1 MKYRTSLCLIV
12 MMLALS
18 LLCGCQNVTPSVPES
33 STPQTPT
40 GEGISPLRTGLQ
52 QQSVTSLCNG
62 FECTDQGFY
71 ALCDFAGKGSYLVYA
86 DHDSDTVIKLCSRPD
101 CTHDDENCN
110 AYFAGYTNV
119 CYFDG
124 HLYLVSPDALRLVV
138 TRIDLDGRNRTDV
151 LDTMEMLL
159 GYRQCVAPVIMNGTL
174 YFTFIS
180 LDDAGNEEYAYLYY
194 KLDGSMAQP
203 EPGPELMAAGN
214 DGNTDIFMAPAN
226 DGAGLDYYTWTPESG
241 NTFLVKRD
249 EETTGYYCADHC
261 YQMIENIIYRID
273 YATGVKK
280 LLLDT
285 GLTGTHR
292 MRCFPEFIVVMDAT
306 PYFSDEP
313 PLTSQ
318 TLRFYNWNFELVDT
332 LTVDYPISIIE
343 YSHIICGETPNRFL
357 LCSDLSFMPRWYI
370 EKSEIGSGNLT
381 IHPYNTPADLVW
393 EE

>member
-1 MKYRTSLCLIV
+1 MRKILSLILIA
-12 MMLALS
+12 MLLLG
-18 LLCGCQNVTPSVPES
+18 LLCGCRTAEPTEPSSAIPS
-33 STPQTPT
+33 GQ
-40 GEGISPLRTGLQ
+40 EGISSVRTGAMQ
-52 QQSVTSLCNG
+52 QGVTTLANG
-62 FECTDQGFY
+62 FECTDSGFY
-71 ALCDFAGKGSYLVYA
+71 SLCFFELVQGNFLVYG
-86 DHDSDTVIKLCSRPD
+86 DHNSDTIVKLCSRPD
-101 CTHDDENCN
+101 CTHTENTCN
-110 AYFAGYTNV
+110 AYFDSMYDNI
-119 CYFDG
+119 CYYNK
-124 HLYLVSPDALRLVV
+124 HLYTLERGGSGFSLVRM
-138 TRIDLDGRNRTDV
+138 DLDGRNRT
-151 LDTMEMLL
+151 
-159 GYRQCVAPVIMNGTL
+159 VIMDSSKTITGYKQSSSSAIMSGFAFFTL
-174 YFTFIS
+174 KK
-180 LDDAGNEEYAYLYY
+180 LDDQGNEIDSSFYY
-194 KLDGSMAQP
+194 KLDGSMTAP
-203 EPGPELMAAGN
+203 EESPMGMPYGSDDDTIIFRLSTE
-214 DGNTDIFMAPAN
+214 DGVDKE
-226 DGAGLDYYTWTPESG
+226 YYSWTPEDG
-241 NTFLVKRD
+241 MKLLAV
-249 EETTGYYCADHC
+249 EPQEATGYYRADHC
-261 YQMIENIIYRID
+261 YQMIENKIYRID